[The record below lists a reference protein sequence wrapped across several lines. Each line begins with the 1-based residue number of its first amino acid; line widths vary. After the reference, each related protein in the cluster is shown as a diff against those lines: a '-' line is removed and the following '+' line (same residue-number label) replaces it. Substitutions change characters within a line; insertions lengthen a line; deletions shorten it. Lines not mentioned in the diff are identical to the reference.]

1 MKKFLSLLLALTM
14 LLTLCGVA
22 SADAGVF
29 TGVGDS
35 EIGGKGAIEVA
46 VTVDENGAVTAI
58 EVTKNG
64 DTAGISDPA
73 VAQIPDLIVEQQTA
87 NVDAVAGATKT
98 SDAIMAAV
106 LDAVTKAGLD
116 TVKWSTKVETVV
128 EKAEDVTIETEIV
141 VIGGG
146 GAGLAAAVR
155 ANQLGSKV
163 LVLEKMGKVGGN
175 TILAGGALNAVND
188 RSEQAIAYND
198 SVEWHYTQTLS
209 GGDYQG
215 DPVLV
220 HTLVSNAWAGVQWL
234 MDLGMEFQDDTAGLF
249 TVTGGLW
256 PRAHKPVEP
265 LGTGFFKTYMNYIDS
280 HDNVDVMLNT
290 RATEILVDE
299 NGKACGVVATGETG
313 NTVTVK
319 ASKGVVVATGGFAA
333 NVELRS
339 AYNTQWA
346 DLGDSIK
353 STNHAGATGD
363 GIKMMQKLGA
373 DFVQMGNIQLLPLGD
388 PVTGSLS
395 GNIEHDVETRI
406 FINKEGNRFVNEGGR
421 RDDMTNALF
430 AQTDAYM
437 WVVMDSDTYPTGD
450 ERNNFGETANQ
461 LVEAGRA
468 VKADTLEEL
477 AEKMNV
483 PADTLIAAVTEFNRH
498 AEGGDLAG
506 TPDEFGRT
514 LYKTPIDTAPF
525 YAAARIPTV
534 HHTMGGVRINVNA
547 QVLDENGNVIPG
559 LYAAG
564 EVTGGIHGANRL
576 GGNALTDTV
585 VFGRIAGESAHYE
598 K

>member
-1 MKKFLSLLLALTM
+1 M
-14 LLTLCGVA
+14 
-22 SADAGVF
+22 
-29 TGVGDS
+29 
-35 EIGGKGAIEVA
+35 
-46 VTVDENGAVTAI
+46 
-58 EVTKNG
+58 
-64 DTAGISDPA
+64 
-73 VAQIPDLIVEQQTA
+73 
-87 NVDAVAGATKT
+87 
-98 SDAIMAAV
+98 
-106 LDAVTKAGLD
+106 
-116 TVKWSTKVETVV
+116 
-128 EKAEDVTIETEIV
+128 
-141 VIGGG
+141 
-146 GAGLAAAVR
+146 
-155 ANQLGSKV
+155 
-163 LVLEKMGKVGGN
+163 
-175 TILAGGALNAVND
+175 
-188 RSEQAIAYND
+188 
-198 SVEWHYTQTLS
+198 
-209 GGDYQG
+209 
-215 DPVLV
+215 
-220 HTLVSNAWAGVQWL
+220 
-234 MDLGMEFQDDTAGLF
+234 
-249 TVTGGLW
+249 
-256 PRAHKPVEP
+256 
-265 LGTGFFKTYMNYIDS
+265 
-280 HDNVDVMLNT
+280 
-290 RATEILVDE
+290 
-299 NGKACGVVATGETG
+299 
-313 NTVTVK
+313 TVK

-437 WVVMDSDTYPTGD
+437 WIVMDSDTYPTGD

-525 YAAARIPTV
+525 YAAARVPTV